1 MIEICIKHPINTAH
15 GKVMLEFD
23 KCFEKGEFACIFG
36 ESGAGK
42 TTILRII
49 AGLLKPSFA
58 RIKVDD
64 EIFVDTEKNI
74 FLPPQ
79 KRGVG
84 LVFQDYALFPNLSV
98 RGNLAYALKGKERDK
113 IDELLT
119 LLGLSELAHSYPQQL
134 SGGQAQRVALARAII
149 SEPKILLLDEP
160 LSALDFKMRALL
172 QDEILRITRHFKL
185 TTLLVSHEISE
196 IYKMCSRVIEL
207 RHGAVFKDCSPKKL
221 FLSSDLSAKLQFN
234 ASVLDIS
241 RADILVVLTLLIG
254 QNIVKITLCAS
265 EFEKEHKNLKI
276 GDTLMLAS
284 KAFSPLIV
292 NENIK

>member
-15 GKVMLEFD
+15 GEALLEFD
-23 KCFEKGEFACIFG
+23 KSFKAGEFACIFG

-49 AGLLKPSFA
+49 AGLIKPKFA
-58 RIKVDD
+58 RIKVGDK
-64 EIFVDTEKNI
+64 IFVDTEKKI

-84 LVFQDYALFPNLSV
+84 FVFQDYALFPNLSV
-98 RGNLAYALKGKERDK
+98 AGNLAYALKGKDK
-113 IDELLT
+113 SKINEFLE
-119 LLGLSELAHSYPQQL
+119 LLGLSELKNAYVQHL

-160 LSALDFKMRALL
+160 LSALDFKMRSFL

-196 IYKMCSRVIEL
+196 IYKMCSRVIEIK
-207 RHGAVFKDCSPKKL
+207 RAKVFKDCSPKEL
-221 FLSSDLSAKLQFN
+221 FLSSNLSAKLQFN

-241 RADILVVLTLLIG
+241 KADILVILTLLIG
-254 QNIVKITLCAS
+254 QNIVKITLCKD
-265 EFEKEHKNLKI
+265 EFEKYHKNLKI

-292 NENIK
+292 GKNDE